1 MYVGCTVQQGS
12 YTTMM
17 LSVEK
22 GTACDRVLLSHVA
35 TVASGQC
42 LNPVVCRRV
51 SRVPA
56 EEAER
61 RDGGAIACHAAP
73 ADWPAAKRRYASGE
87 DSGER
92 RTAHVSVHMIS

>member
-22 GTACDRVLLSHVA
+22 GTACDRVLLFVVA
-35 TVASGQC
+35 RQVNHEV
-42 LNPVVCRRV
+42 NPVDECAV
-51 SRVPA
+51 SRVPT

-61 RDGGAIACHAAP
+61 RDGGAIAWHAAP

>member
-35 TVASGQC
+35 TS
-42 LNPVVCRRV
+42 RRV
-51 SRVPA
+51 NASILSCVDECRACQPKKPSDAMEAPSRAMLRRPIGLLPSA
-56 EEAER
+56 ATRAER
-61 RDGGAIACHAAP
+61 IP
-73 ADWPAAKRRYASGE
+73 E
-87 DSGER
+87 
-92 RTAHVSVHMIS
+92 SVAQLM

>member
-1 MYVGCTVQQGS
+1 MVAVVNSQWSQTV
-12 YTTMM
+12 
-17 LSVEK
+17 
-22 GTACDRVLLSHVA
+22 VA
-35 TVASGQC
+35 VVASG
-42 LNPVVCRRV
+42 RSRV
-51 SRVPA
+51 SEGCARHSI

-92 RTAHVSVHMIS
+92 RTAHVSVHMT